1 MEWLNYHHL
10 YYFWRVARLGSV
22 TQAAEELRLA
32 QPTLSTQ
39 IRSLEQ
45 ALGTPLFMRRGRNL
59 ELTETGRVV
68 LRYAEDIFSL
78 GRELLDVVH
87 GRPAG
92 QPLRV
97 EVGVADVLPKIVVH
111 RLLEPAFA
119 IKEPV
124 RIICQEDDTER
135 LLSRLA
141 VQRLDLVLSDAPLPA
156 NIGVRAFHHL
166 LGESSIAFFAAPP
179 LAKRLRRGFP
189 ASLDAAPLLLPTEN
203 TVLRRSLDQ
212 WFRSQGIRP
221 MIVGEFADSALT
233 QAFGGAAV
241 GAFAAPAALEREI
254 RSQYRVSVVGTTR
267 EVKERYYAITLDR
280 KIVHPAV
287 VAISSG
293 AKALFAE

>member
-22 TQAAEELRLA
+22 TQAASELRLA

-39 IRSLEQ
+39 IKSLEQ
-45 ALGTPLFMRRGRNL
+45 ALGVSLFHRRGRAL

-68 LRYAEDIFSL
+68 LRYAEEIFSL
-78 GRELLDVVH
+78 GREMLDVVQ

-92 QPLRV
+92 QPLRL

-119 IKEPV
+119 IKEQV
-124 RIICQEDDTER
+124 RIICHEADTER

-156 NIGVRAFHHL
+156 NLGVRAFHHL

-179 LAKRLRRGFP
+179 LARKLRCDFP
-189 ASLDAAPLLLPTEN
+189 ASLDQAPLLLPTEN
-203 TVLRRSLDQ
+203 TMLRRSLDQ
-212 WFRSQGIRP
+212 WFRARGLRP
-221 MIVGEFADSALT
+221 VVVGEFADAALT

-241 GAFAAPAALEREI
+241 GAFPAPLALKREI
-254 RSQYRVSVVGTTR
+254 RNQYRVSLVGTVR

-293 AKALFAE
+293 AKALFAG